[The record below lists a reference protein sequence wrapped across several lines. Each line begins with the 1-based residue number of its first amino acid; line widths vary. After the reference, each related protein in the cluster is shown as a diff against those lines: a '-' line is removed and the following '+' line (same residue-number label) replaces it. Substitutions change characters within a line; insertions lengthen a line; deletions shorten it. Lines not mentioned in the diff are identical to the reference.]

1 MKVSQQDAE
10 LYFELMWSLQF
21 FVNQKLGLLPEVPTV
36 AVYRSLPVEE
46 KLEVRAALYGNPGL
60 IDEYVQ
66 ANPDRLS
73 EEELAIV
80 SKWKHF
86 VKGEFYI
93 ERYLKKYTVFI
104 RKDTVYGVLGLHEAL
119 EEMIHRSY
127 LPMYVRA
134 VLLPF
139 KGRVIYD
146 GFMQSYSLFFG
157 RNIKASLK
165 EQYLRAKQRRE
176 IVTSFE
182 GEGKGKV
189 TEHRAVASQDW
200 QAEIEELVKR
210 ASKLRGGSEQPAI
223 HSPAFSLVKAS
234 LNLALVGVTDA
245 EDADRLYQELQK
257 VNRAL
262 KRVETTI
269 YRM

>member
-1 MKVSQQDAE
+1 MKLSEPDAE
-10 LYFELMWSLQF
+10 LYFELMWFLQF
-21 FVNQKLGLLPEVPTV
+21 FVKQKLGLLPEVPTV
-36 AVYRSLPVEE
+36 AVYRSLPAEE
-46 KLEVRAALYGNPGL
+46 KIEVREALYGNPGL

-66 ANPDRLS
+66 SNPDRLS
-73 EEELAIV
+73 EEDLTIV
-80 SKWKHF
+80 SKWKYF
-86 VKGEFYI
+86 VKGKFYI

-104 RKDTVYGVLGLHEAL
+104 GKDTVYGVLGLHEAL

-157 RNIKASLK
+157 RNIKANLK
-165 EQYLRAKQRRE
+165 EQYLRAKQRGE

-182 GEGKGKV
+182 GKGKGKV
-189 TEHRAVASQDW
+189 SEQRAVASQDW
-200 QAEIEELVKR
+200 QADIEELVKR
-210 ASKLRGGSEQPAI
+210 ARKLRGGSGQPAM

-234 LNLALVGVTDA
+234 LNLALIGVTDP
-245 EDADRLYQELQK
+245 ENADRLFEELQK
-257 VNRAL
+257 VSRAL
-262 KRVETTI
+262 KRVEATI

>member
-1 MKVSQQDAE
+1 MKLSEPDAE

-36 AVYRSLPVEE
+36 AVYRSLPAEE
-46 KLEVRAALYGNPGL
+46 QLEVREALYGNPDL

-66 ANPDRLS
+66 SNPDRLS
-73 EEELAIV
+73 AEDLAIV

-104 RKDTVYGVLGLHEAL
+104 RKDTVYGVLALHEGF
-119 EEMIHRSY
+119 EVIIHKSH

-139 KGRVIYD
+139 KGQVIYD
-146 GFMQSYSLFFG
+146 GLLHTYSMFFG
-157 RNIKASLK
+157 RNIKANLK
-165 EQYLRAKQRRE
+165 EQYLRAKQRGE

-189 TEHRAVASQDW
+189 SEHRAVASQDW
-200 QAEIEELVKR
+200 QTEIEELVKR
-210 ASKLRGGSEQPAI
+210 ASKLRGGSGQPAI

-234 LNLALVGVTDA
+234 LNLALVGVTNP
-245 EDADRLYQELQK
+245 EDADRLYGELQK
-257 VNRAL
+257 VSRAL
-262 KRVETTI
+262 RRVETTI